1 MRKFI
6 IIFSLFIL
14 ACVFSF
20 SDTIKFVSGDFYPPF
35 IWVDASGNPQG
46 FSVEFLDLLEKETGL
61 DFELELMPF
70 SEALERIE
78 NGKADMINLIFKT
91 PEREKYI
98 LFSKPLFEIES
109 NIYYR
114 KNLNVANISDLN
126 PYIVGAVKGDANVE
140 IAMNINPKLVFRFF
154 DSFSDLIEAVKN
166 MEIDVFLMENFTASY
181 YFLKN
186 DLVNTFKKIDLSK
199 QYVYLGISKNRED
212 LLTTVDLALDSL
224 KSYINDFLS
233 LYYTE
238 RKVSEIPRWI
248 LIIGFVALIAGTFI
262 FYVVVAINNYLKK
275 EVETKTKD
283 VQLKNEELQSAY
295 EEITA
300 MNQELSATN
309 EELESAY
316 EEISNYQNQLDEIL
330 SFTSRI
336 ASENMTE
343 ETYFKESSKFLLDN
357 IHGLEFSMF
366 IGIEDGVLNALVYS
380 KNHNFT
386 KFRIENFSKEIID
399 CFDENSKLLEAE
411 VFTSKYQAMNF
422 KDYILKNELFPSKI
436 LTYPIRI
443 GQKIH
448 SFLALGIQD
457 EKLYLQNKV
466 KIEKILKTLSIFFNL
481 NEYSKEKAVFQK
493 KLIIVFTKA
502 LEYYDTYTKGH
513 SVNVAN
519 YASKISEKLG
529 FESERISKIYWAGLV
544 HDVGK
549 IFVPQSVLNKSEKLT
564 DEEYELIKLH
574 PLKGYELISEIEG
587 LKDIAEIVLYHHE
600 RYDGK
605 GYPYGKKGD
614 EIPIESR
621 ILCVADSFDA
631 MTSDR
636 PYKKSLTLE
645 EAIEELRKN
654 SGTQFDPEI
663 VSVLIDIL
671 LSEFNHRSSMNA

>member
-1 MRKFI
+1 
-6 IIFSLFIL
+6 
-14 ACVFSF
+14 
-20 SDTIKFVSGDFYPPF
+20 
-35 IWVDASGNPQG
+35 
-46 FSVEFLDLLEKETGL
+46 
-61 DFELELMPF
+61 
-70 SEALERIE
+70 
-78 NGKADMINLIFKT
+78 
-91 PEREKYI
+91 
-98 LFSKPLFEIES
+98 
-109 NIYYR
+109 
-114 KNLNVANISDLN
+114 
-126 PYIVGAVKGDANVE
+126 
-140 IAMNINPKLVFRFF
+140 
-154 DSFSDLIEAVKN
+154 
-166 MEIDVFLMENFTASY
+166 
-181 YFLKN
+181 
-186 DLVNTFKKIDLSK
+186 
-199 QYVYLGISKNRED
+199 
-212 LLTTVDLALDSL
+212 
-224 KSYINDFLS
+224 
-233 LYYTE
+233 
-238 RKVSEIPRWI
+238 
-248 LIIGFVALIAGTFI
+248 
-262 FYVVVAINNYLKK
+262 
-275 EVETKTKD
+275 
-283 VQLKNEELQSAY
+283 
-295 EEITA
+295 
-300 MNQELSATN
+300 
-309 EELESAY
+309 
-316 EEISNYQNQLDEIL
+316 
-330 SFTSRI
+330 
-336 ASENMTE
+336 
-343 ETYFKESSKFLLDN
+343 
-357 IHGLEFSMF
+357 
-366 IGIEDGVLNALVYS
+366 
-380 KNHNFT
+380 
-386 KFRIENFSKEIID
+386 
-399 CFDENSKLLEAE
+399 
-411 VFTSKYQAMNF
+411 
-422 KDYILKNELFPSKI
+422 
-436 LTYPIRI
+436 
-443 GQKIH
+443 
-448 SFLALGIQD
+448 
-457 EKLYLQNKV
+457 
-466 KIEKILKTLSIFFNL
+466 L

>member
-6 IIFSLFIL
+6 IIFSLFIF

-20 SDTIKFVSGDFYPPF
+20 SDPIKVVSGDFYPPF
-35 IWVDASGNPQG
+35 IWVDESGNPQG
-46 FSVEFLDLLEKETGL
+46 FSVELLDLLEKETGL

-275 EVETKTKD
+275 EVEKKR
-283 VQLKNEELQSAY
+283 
-295 EEITA
+295 
-300 MNQELSATN
+300 
-309 EELESAY
+309 
-316 EEISNYQNQLDEIL
+316 
-330 SFTSRI
+330 RI
-336 ASENMTE
+336 CS
-343 ETYFKESSKFLLDN
+343 
-357 IHGLEFSMF
+357 
-366 IGIEDGVLNALVYS
+366 
-380 KNHNFT
+380 
-386 KFRIENFSKEIID
+386 
-399 CFDENSKLLEAE
+399 
-411 VFTSKYQAMNF
+411 
-422 KDYILKNELFPSKI
+422 
-436 LTYPIRI
+436 
-443 GQKIH
+443 
-448 SFLALGIQD
+448 
-457 EKLYLQNKV
+457 
-466 KIEKILKTLSIFFNL
+466 
-481 NEYSKEKAVFQK
+481 
-493 KLIIVFTKA
+493 
-502 LEYYDTYTKGH
+502 
-513 SVNVAN
+513 
-519 YASKISEKLG
+519 
-529 FESERISKIYWAGLV
+529 
-544 HDVGK
+544 
-549 IFVPQSVLNKSEKLT
+549 
-564 DEEYELIKLH
+564 
-574 PLKGYELISEIEG
+574 
-587 LKDIAEIVLYHHE
+587 
-600 RYDGK
+600 
-605 GYPYGKKGD
+605 
-614 EIPIESR
+614 
-621 ILCVADSFDA
+621 
-631 MTSDR
+631 
-636 PYKKSLTLE
+636 
-645 EAIEELRKN
+645 
-654 SGTQFDPEI
+654 
-663 VSVLIDIL
+663 
-671 LSEFNHRSSMNA
+671 

>member
-20 SDTIKFVSGDFYPPF
+20 SDTIKVVSGDFYPPF
-35 IWVDASGNPQG
+35 IWVDESGNPQG
-46 FSVEFLDLLEKETGL
+46 FSAELLDLLEKETGL

-181 YFLKN
+181 YFVKN

-275 EVETKTKD
+275 EVEKKR
-283 VQLKNEELQSAY
+283 
-295 EEITA
+295 
-300 MNQELSATN
+300 
-309 EELESAY
+309 
-316 EEISNYQNQLDEIL
+316 
-330 SFTSRI
+330 RI
-336 ASENMTE
+336 CS
-343 ETYFKESSKFLLDN
+343 
-357 IHGLEFSMF
+357 
-366 IGIEDGVLNALVYS
+366 
-380 KNHNFT
+380 
-386 KFRIENFSKEIID
+386 
-399 CFDENSKLLEAE
+399 
-411 VFTSKYQAMNF
+411 
-422 KDYILKNELFPSKI
+422 
-436 LTYPIRI
+436 
-443 GQKIH
+443 
-448 SFLALGIQD
+448 
-457 EKLYLQNKV
+457 
-466 KIEKILKTLSIFFNL
+466 
-481 NEYSKEKAVFQK
+481 
-493 KLIIVFTKA
+493 
-502 LEYYDTYTKGH
+502 
-513 SVNVAN
+513 
-519 YASKISEKLG
+519 
-529 FESERISKIYWAGLV
+529 
-544 HDVGK
+544 
-549 IFVPQSVLNKSEKLT
+549 
-564 DEEYELIKLH
+564 
-574 PLKGYELISEIEG
+574 
-587 LKDIAEIVLYHHE
+587 
-600 RYDGK
+600 
-605 GYPYGKKGD
+605 
-614 EIPIESR
+614 
-621 ILCVADSFDA
+621 
-631 MTSDR
+631 
-636 PYKKSLTLE
+636 
-645 EAIEELRKN
+645 
-654 SGTQFDPEI
+654 
-663 VSVLIDIL
+663 
-671 LSEFNHRSSMNA
+671 